1 MSASSSPFVK
11 RRLMASSGSSGFI
24 GRPLTNSGSG
34 SSRPLARCGSGSAPM
49 LGRGMSPSPSVENAA
64 PAKIVY
70 QPGAIKLADI
80 ACPQPDCRIHPN
92 ATVVNQQLKDW
103 TIDMLKP
110 FELGIEDYIDEYN
123 TMAAYVFGDAS
134 DERLTVIGKLSNL
147 QYVHDD
153 MIDGRRIANAS
164 GPYASALQTLAK
176 QPKVLL
182 AGCRDIMYTLATA
195 QKPASVAYGRDVEEM
210 MLLDYYLEAA
220 EGFHRLSNPA
230 WMKRF
235 SKNLKIF
242 YESQVNSASKPQS
255 FSSCAEFVDYR
266 AANSG
271 MLHSID
277 EVEFAQDNFMPTE
290 ILEHAVIKEMQQN
303 VILVGSLSNDIF
315 SFEKET
321 IRDGMHH
328 ANLVHVAMTTE
339 GLSIEQGAKKTAAI
353 VRDNMD
359 TFYRLKAEV
368 DSWNMPNVSRHCVG
382 LENFLLG
389 CWPWQLSTDRYR
401 SETSPFAELLLPKTV
416 APQPNQIDTSVF
428 LGLAAASPVKLYNN
442 GDQVGTSWLPPRVI
456 EAVNGVLPEERQLGD
471 SLGHKSLVRST
482 SAPCG
487 WSENGPDAAAPGAAD
502 PRSKQDGAHRS
513 RSLIRV

>member
-164 GPYASALQTLAK
+164 GPYAFALYTLAK
-176 QPKVLL
+176 NPKVLL
-182 AGCRDIMYTLATA
+182 AGCRDIMITLATA
-195 QKPASVAYGRDVEEM
+195 HKPTPVYGRDVEEM

-339 GLSIEQGAKKTAAI
+339 GLNIEKAAQKTAAI

-359 TFYRLKAEV
+359 TFYRLMAEV
-368 DSWNMPNVSRHCVG
+368 DTWNRPDVSRYCVG
-382 LENFLLG
+382 MENFLLG

-401 SETSPFAELLLPKTV
+401 SETSPFAELLLPKYIG
-416 APQPNQIDTSVF
+416 PQPADVDAT
-428 LGLAAASPVKLYNN
+428 LRA
-442 GDQVGTSWLPPRVI
+442 
-456 EAVNGVLPEERQLGD
+456 
-471 SLGHKSLVRST
+471 LVRST
-482 SAPCG
+482 SAPSLAQP
-487 WSENGPDAAAPGAAD
+487 WAFPVVRAASPSPVSSPLRQRIDRAK
-502 PRSKQDGAHRS
+502 RSG
-513 RSLIRV
+513 SLIRV